1 MGAILEL
8 KRSCCFISGNEFA
21 PTAITVLVMAVA
33 HASIDRIW
41 IDARVAIENVCW
53 NTDCFCET
61 DGNGSARAGRFYPSV
76 FSLVAE
82 ALAEE
87 LVLRTTSESG
97 DSPETVPPTPRWL
110 ERNESSHAVQFY
122 SEDGFLLSGSASFL
136 KTALAAGNVAL
147 VLATPEHIAALQQRI
162 TADGVDVAAA
172 ASHGRF
178 HAVDAHEALR
188 AFMVDGWPD
197 AERFA
202 KTIGGHIAQARASAG
217 KDARIAAFGEMV
229 AILCTEGK
237 LAAAARLEEL
247 WNELSQTCDFS
258 LLCAYPMGVFD
269 RSEHAES
276 FRHICAA
283 HTAVAPAENRSALPA
298 DGDRSGNT
306 AYPQQRD
313 QALGPEAVRRVTQEK
328 FRRDIE
334 SVQDYA
340 IFLLDTNG
348 YVISWNSGAQ
358 RIKGYTADEIIG
370 RHFSCFYPEEARLSG
385 QPHRSLATAAAQG
398 RFEDEG
404 WRVRKDG
411 TRFWASVVI
420 TPSRDANGELTGFT
434 KITRDTTQRTLRDQ
448 ALARANEELR
458 HEVAARISAERQL
471 HASEESLRRLSA
483 HLLRT
488 QEDERRR
495 LGRDLHDNVGQYLAV
510 MKMTLESLPLGPA
523 SGDEYEAQVREC
535 VGLVEES
542 IKEVRTMSYLLYPP
556 MLDEMGLKS
565 AVPRFL
571 DGFAKRSGIQTT
583 FEMPRD
589 SARLAHDIEIAIFRV
604 LQESLTNVHRHSGS
618 TTAEVRITVDDSTV
632 RLEVRDH
639 GRGMQP
645 EVAESIRDSWGTL
658 GVGLRGMNERMRQ
671 LGGTLEISSSSD
683 GTVVIA
689 AAPHTALGRT
699 QPASGVS

>member
-1 MGAILEL
+1 
-8 KRSCCFISGNEFA
+8 
-21 PTAITVLVMAVA
+21 
-33 HASIDRIW
+33 
-41 IDARVAIENVCW
+41 
-53 NTDCFCET
+53 
-61 DGNGSARAGRFYPSV
+61 
-76 FSLVAE
+76 
-82 ALAEE
+82 
-87 LVLRTTSESG
+87 
-97 DSPETVPPTPRWL
+97 
-110 ERNESSHAVQFY
+110 
-122 SEDGFLLSGSASFL
+122 
-136 KTALAAGNVAL
+136 
-147 VLATPEHIAALQQRI
+147 
-162 TADGVDVAAA
+162 
-172 ASHGRF
+172 
-178 HAVDAHEALR
+178 
-188 AFMVDGWPD
+188 MVDGWPD
-197 AERFA
+197 AARFGQ
-202 KTIGGHIAQARASAG
+202 TIGGHIAQARASAG
-217 KDARIAAFGEMV
+217 GKNARIAAFGEMV
-229 AILCTEGK
+229 AILCAEGK
-237 LAAAARLEEL
+237 MAAATRLEEL

-258 LLCAYPMGVFD
+258 LLCAYPMAAFD
-269 RSEHAES
+269 RNEHAES
-276 FRHICAA
+276 FRQICAA
-283 HTAVAPAENRSALPA
+283 HTTVAPTESYSTLPT
-298 DGDRSGNT
+298 DEDRSRNI
-306 AYPQQRD
+306 AYLQQRA
-313 QALGPEAVRRVTQEK
+313 QALEPEVARRLTQEK

-340 IFLLDTNG
+340 IYLLDTNG

-370 RHFSCFYPEEARLSG
+370 RHFSYFYPEEARLSG
-385 QPHRSLATAAAQG
+385 QPQRSLATAVEQG

-420 TPSRDANGELTGFT
+420 TPSRDANGELSGFT

-458 HEVAARISAERQL
+458 HEVTARISAERRL

-510 MKMTLESLPLGPA
+510 MKMTLESLPPGPA
-523 SGDEYEAQVREC
+523 SGEEYESQVREC

-589 SARLAHDIEIAIFRV
+589 SARLARDTEIAIFRV

-639 GRGMQP
+639 GKGMRP

-658 GVGLRGMNERMRQ
+658 GVGLRGMNERMHQ

-689 AAPHTALGRT
+689 AAPHTASGRA
-699 QPASGVS
+699 QRASDVS